1 MKIKLEIMSGAMD
14 GQEFRYN
21 RSLSVGREKT
31 NELVLNLDKYISR
44 RHARLL
50 IQDPDVYVEDLGSTN
65 GTFVRGEKVHNRE
78 VLYNDELFR
87 VGRTWMQ
94 VSW

>member
-21 RSLSVGREKT
+21 RSLTIGREKT

-44 RHARLL
+44 RHARML

-65 GTFVRGEKVHNRE
+65 GTFVRGEKVHTRE
-78 VLYNDELFR
+78 ILSNEELFR